1 MRTLF
6 TIALLAL
13 SLSSQAATLASARLK
28 VDTWLTNNWPMV
40 AGAQDDY
47 YASHGRYWQGLLS
60 CTGTNT
66 IPNFTATSDG
76 DNVQSNLFSK
86 PYYEA
91 ESIADI
97 FPKLVGV
104 VLPAAFQ
111 CDQYVGPLGAGYT
124 ITVWVRFNGT
134 IYTRS
139 KTVGPEKWR
148 DADWA
153 VWNPVDFTK
162 P

>member
-6 TIALLAL
+6 TIALLLL

-28 VDTWLTNNWPMV
+28 VDTWLTNQWPTITARQDTYL
-40 AGAQDDY
+40 AG
-47 YASHGRYWQGLLS
+47 HGRYWQGLLT

-66 IPNFTATSDG
+66 IPNFTAASDG
-76 DNVQSNLFSK
+76 DNVQGNLESK
-86 PYYEA
+86 PHYEA

-97 FPKLVGV
+97 FPELVGMN
-104 VLPAAFQ
+104 LPAAFL
-111 CDQYVGPLGAGYT
+111 CDQYVGPFGAGYT
-124 ITVWVRFNGT
+124 ITVWVRFNGV

-139 KTVGPEKWR
+139 KTVGAEKWR
-148 DADWA
+148 DSDWA
-153 VWNPVDFTK
+153 VWNPGM

>member
-1 MRTLF
+1 MKAILTVLLF
-6 TIALLAL
+6 A
-13 SLSSQAATLASARLK
+13 SVYVQGATLATARLK
-28 VDTWLTNNWPMV
+28 VDTWLTNIWPTITV
-40 AGAQDDY
+40 RQDA
-47 YASHGRYWQGLLS
+47 YAANHKGRYWQGLLS
-60 CTGTNT
+60 CAGTNT
-66 IPNFTATSDG
+66 IPNFTAASDG
-76 DNVQSNLFSK
+76 DATQDNLASK

-97 FPKLVGV
+97 FPELVGIN
-104 VLPAAFQ
+104 LPAAFQ

-124 ITVWVRFNGT
+124 VTVWVRFNGV

-153 VWNPVDFTK
+153 RWEPSVL
-162 P
+162 